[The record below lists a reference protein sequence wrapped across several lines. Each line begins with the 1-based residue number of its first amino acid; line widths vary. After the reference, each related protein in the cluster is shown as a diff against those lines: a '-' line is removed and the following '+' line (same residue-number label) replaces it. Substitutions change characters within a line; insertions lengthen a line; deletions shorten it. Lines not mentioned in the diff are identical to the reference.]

1 MFAAIAVLALLS
13 GQACSLFESVTH
25 IRSSTGVSKLV
36 NSEQPLPALVA
47 FYDPSCPHCRSL
59 SSPFARA
66 ASRANGLATFS
77 AVDCSAHAHLCSGI
91 QGVPTLS
98 LYPPEAGSSPIA
110 YSKGDRSESSLFS
123 FAVSNLPSSRVTP
136 ITTADEHSSLV
147 LAQSNHPRVVVLSKK
162 RTASPMLRALAT
174 RFRKSISFFL
184 ASPSLSSTYNATS
197 LPAVFVLPA
206 NSNSVSD
213 NAAQFNEPE
222 VNANSLANWLTSFTH
237 DPLATG
243 INSDPSSSASSPS
256 IQTLQSSESVLAS
269 TNAAIVSFA
278 HTNDPDCEQSLNE
291 LAQSLASV
299 ESSSVASV
307 YQVNASCPS
316 ASTLASAFN
325 ASLPEKSDRGCAR
338 LFAKPL
344 RPNET
349 PVSID
354 LRGGGAIT
362 QSRSSVPSSK
372 RLSNAVFDLAPE
384 ECIESLSDEIQASNW
399 LETAKPGQVSIALM
413 TEKEEPPA
421 LFRHL
426 GCTFVGMPK
435 DDEDDD
441 EAEEEGESESE
452 TPDLYRFAMIP
463 VQGAKQFMQRLGNP
477 RPPAVFAFMRF
488 VDGSSSDSKLA
499 MSQHQGKLT
508 FDGLKQFVEAA
519 ARQMG
524 SGSESSRGPA
534 QPSGSTALLSVANA
548 DDFKRA
554 CSSMSALCV
563 LGLLD
568 QRKQAFAQHKQALSQ
583 GASRAAAGDQA
594 LSLVVVDDA
603 HIQPHL
609 LQALNLGEA
618 DLPFVVVLS
627 RARSIAMKMKG
638 AYSEGS
644 IKELIESIIAG
655 KGIGYST
662 EHVQVEQLANSI
674 VTGGEDDAHTG
685 YDGVDEPPLDEILAE
700 DIQGSEGAQ
709 AKPDDEL

>member
-1 MFAAIAVLALLS
+1 
-13 GQACSLFESVTH
+13 
-25 IRSSTGVSKLV
+25 
-36 NSEQPLPALVA
+36 
-47 FYDPSCPHCRSL
+47 
-59 SSPFARA
+59 
-66 ASRANGLATFS
+66 
-77 AVDCSAHAHLCSGI
+77 
-91 QGVPTLS
+91 
-98 LYPPEAGSSPIA
+98 
-110 YSKGDRSESSLFS
+110 
-123 FAVSNLPSSRVTP
+123 
-136 ITTADEHSSLV
+136 
-147 LAQSNHPRVVVLSKK
+147 
-162 RTASPMLRALAT
+162 
-174 RFRKSISFFL
+174 
-184 ASPSLSSTYNATS
+184 
-197 LPAVFVLPA
+197 
-206 NSNSVSD
+206 
-213 NAAQFNEPE
+213 
-222 VNANSLANWLTSFTH
+222 
-237 DPLATG
+237 
-243 INSDPSSSASSPS
+243 
-256 IQTLQSSESVLAS
+256 
-269 TNAAIVSFA
+269 
-278 HTNDPDCEQSLNE
+278 
-291 LAQSLASV
+291 
-299 ESSSVASV
+299 
-307 YQVNASCPS
+307 
-316 ASTLASAFN
+316 
-325 ASLPEKSDRGCAR
+325 
-338 LFAKPL
+338 
-344 RPNET
+344 
-349 PVSID
+349 
-354 LRGGGAIT
+354 
-362 QSRSSVPSSK
+362 
-372 RLSNAVFDLAPE
+372 
-384 ECIESLSDEIQASNW
+384 
-399 LETAKPGQVSIALM
+399 
-413 TEKEEPPA
+413 
-421 LFRHL
+421 
-426 GCTFVGMPK
+426 MPK

-488 VDGSSSDSKLA
+488 VDGSSSEPKLA

-508 FDGLKQFVEAA
+508 FDGLQQFVIAA
-519 ARQMG
+519 AREMG

-534 QPSGSTALLSVANA
+534 QPSGSKALLSVANA

-662 EHVQVEQLANSI
+662 EHVQVEQLANLI
-674 VTGGEDDAHTG
+674 VTGGEDDAYTG